1 MRCDWPYS
9 LKPLR
14 RSVDYAFSVFR
25 SVRPA
30 TAPSRRPRDESSRN
44 FRARSPAPRWAGAVL
59 AFAPLAARADSLDT
73 GDTAWMMTATALVL
87 LMTLPG
93 VALFYGGLVRARNVL
108 SVMMQCLAVAA
119 LATVLW
125 TVYGYSL
132 AFGDGGWFTGG
143 FDKAFF
149 AGVER
154 GALIGAIP
162 ESVFAMFQLTFAII
176 TPALVFGGV
185 AERMRFSAML
195 WFSGLWLTLVY
206 FPVAHWVWGGGW
218 LGELGVLDY
227 AGGTVV
233 HVNAGVAALM
243 AALVV
248 GRRRGFPATPMLPH
262 NLVFTLAG
270 ASLLWV
276 GWFGFNAGSALAANG
291 DAGMAMLTTQVAAA
305 ASALAWMATE
315 WLRFG
320 KPSALGAA
328 TGVVAGLVAVTPA
341 AGFVGPAG
349 ALVVGIAAGAACF
362 WATYLLKRRFEVD
375 DSLDVFSVHG
385 IGGIAGALLTGIFAG
400 VLGGTGYAEG
410 MNVLTQ
416 LGVQFLGVA
425 ATVIWCAIVSW
436 FLLKILDM
444 TLGLRVEE
452 DQEAQGLDLTEHG
465 ETSYN
470 S

>member
-1 MRCDWPYS
+1 M
-9 LKPLR
+9 
-14 RSVDYAFSVFR
+14 
-25 SVRPA
+25 
-30 TAPSRRPRDESSRN
+30 TAPWWR
-44 FRARSPAPRWAGAVL
+44 PAPRWAGGVL
-59 AFAPLAARADSLDT
+59 ALAPLAARADSLDT
-73 GDTAWMMTATALVL
+73 GDTAWMLTATALVL

-154 GALIGAIP
+154 GALAGTVP

-185 AERMRFSAML
+185 AERLKFSSML

-262 NLVFTLAG
+262 NLVFTIAG

-291 DAGMAMLTTQVAAA
+291 DAGMAMLTTQVAAS

-328 TGVVAGLVAVTPA
+328 TGVVAGLVAITPA
-341 AGFVGPAG
+341 SGFVGPAG
-349 ALVVGIAAGAACF
+349 ALLVGIAAGAACF
-362 WATYLLKRRFEVD
+362 WATFLLKRRFEVD

-385 IGGIAGALLTGIFAG
+385 IGGMVGALLTGLFAG
-400 VLGGTGYAEG
+400 VLGGTGYSEG

-444 TLGLRVEE
+444 SLGLRVEE

>member
-1 MRCDWPYS
+1 M
-9 LKPLR
+9 
-14 RSVDYAFSVFR
+14 
-25 SVRPA
+25 
-30 TAPSRRPRDESSRN
+30 TAPRRR
-44 FRARSPAPRWAGAVL
+44 PAPRWAGGVL
-59 AFAPLAARADSLDT
+59 ALAPLAARADSLDT
-73 GDTAWMMTATALVL
+73 GDTAWMLTATALVL

-154 GALIGAIP
+154 GALAGTVP

-185 AERMRFSAML
+185 AERLKFSSML

-233 HVNAGVAALM
+233 HVNAGVAALV

-262 NLVFTLAG
+262 NLVFTIAG

-291 DAGMAMLTTQVAAA
+291 DAGMAMLTTQVAAS

-328 TGVVAGLVAVTPA
+328 TGVVAGLVAITPA
-341 AGFVGPAG
+341 SGFVGPAG
-349 ALVVGIAAGAACF
+349 ALLVGIAAGAACF
-362 WATYLLKRRFEVD
+362 WATFLLKRRFEVD

-385 IGGIAGALLTGIFAG
+385 IGGMVGALLTGLFAG
-400 VLGGTGYAEG
+400 VLGGTGYSEG
-410 MNVLTQ
+410 MNALTQ

-444 TLGLRVEE
+444 SLGLRVEE

>member
-1 MRCDWPYS
+1 M
-9 LKPLR
+9 
-14 RSVDYAFSVFR
+14 F
-25 SVRPA
+25 A
-30 TAPSRRPRDESSRN
+30 T
-44 FRARSPAPRWAGAVL
+44 
-59 AFAPLAARADSLDT
+59 
-73 GDTAWMMTATALVL
+73 
-87 LMTLPG
+87 
-93 VALFYGGLVRARNVL
+93 
-108 SVMMQCLAVAA
+108 
-119 LATVLW
+119 
-125 TVYGYSL
+125 
-132 AFGDGGWFTGG
+132 
-143 FDKAFF
+143 
-149 AGVER
+149 
-154 GALIGAIP
+154 
-162 ESVFAMFQLTFAII
+162 FQLTFAII
-176 TPALVFGGV
+176 TAALLFGGV
-185 AERMRFSAML
+185 AERMRFSSVL

-233 HVNAGVAALM
+233 HVNAGVAALV
-243 AALVV
+243 AAIVV

-262 NLVFTLAG
+262 NLVFTLVG

-305 ASALAWMATE
+305 AAALAWMATE
-315 WLRFG
+315 WARFG

-328 TGVVAGLVAVTPA
+328 TGVVAGLVAITPA
-341 AGFVGPAG
+341 SGFVGPAG
-349 ALVVGIAAGAACF
+349 ALLTGIVAGAACF

-385 IGGIAGALLTGIFAG
+385 VGGTVGALLTGVLAG
-400 VLGGTGYAEG
+400 TLGGTGYSEG
-410 MNVLTQ
+410 MNALTQ
-416 LGVQFLGVA
+416 LGVQFIGVA

-444 TLGLRVEE
+444 TLGLRV
-452 DQEAQGLDLTEHG
+452 DDDREAQGLDLTEHG

>member
-1 MRCDWPYS
+1 MTA
-9 LKPLR
+9 R
-14 RSVDYAFSVFR
+14 R
-25 SVRPA
+25 
-30 TAPSRRPRDESSRN
+30 RR
-44 FRARSPAPRWAGAVL
+44 PAPRWAGGVL
-59 AFAPLAARADSLDT
+59 ALAPLAARADSLDT

-154 GALIGAIP
+154 GALAGTVP
-162 ESVFAMFQLTFAII
+162 ESVFATFQLTFAII

-185 AERMRFSAML
+185 AERLKFSSML
-195 WFSGLWLTLVY
+195 WFSALWLTLVY

-262 NLVFTLAG
+262 NLVFTIAG

-276 GWFGFNAGSALAANG
+276 GWLGFNAGSALAANG
-291 DAGMAMLTTQVAAA
+291 DAGMAMLTTQVAAS

-328 TGVVAGLVAVTPA
+328 TGVVAGLVAITPA
-341 AGFVGPAG
+341 SGFVGPAG
-349 ALVVGIAAGAACF
+349 ALVIGVAAGAACF
-362 WATYLLKRRFEVD
+362 WATFLLKRRLEVD

-385 IGGIAGALLTGIFAG
+385 IGGTVGALLTGLFAG
-400 VLGGTGYAEG
+400 VLGGTGYSEG

-444 TLGLRVEE
+444 SLGLRVEE

>member
-1 MRCDWPYS
+1 MTA
-9 LKPLR
+9 R
-14 RSVDYAFSVFR
+14 R
-25 SVRPA
+25 
-30 TAPSRRPRDESSRN
+30 RR
-44 FRARSPAPRWAGAVL
+44 PAPRWAGGVL
-59 AFAPLAARADSLDT
+59 ALTPLAARADSLDT
-73 GDTAWMMTATALVL
+73 GDTAWMLTATALVL

-125 TVYGYSL
+125 TAYGYSL
-132 AFGDGGWFTGG
+132 SFGDGGWFTGG

-154 GALIGAIP
+154 GALSGTVP

-185 AERMRFSAML
+185 AERLKFSSML

-262 NLVFTLAG
+262 NLVFTIAG

-291 DAGMAMLTTQVAAA
+291 DAGMAMLTTQVAAS

-328 TGVVAGLVAVTPA
+328 TGVVAGLVAITPA
-341 AGFVGPAG
+341 SGFVGPAG
-349 ALVVGIAAGAACF
+349 ALLVGLAAGAACF
-362 WATYLLKRRFEVD
+362 WATFLLKRRFEVD

-385 IGGIAGALLTGIFAG
+385 IGGTLGALLTGIFAG
-400 VLGGTGYAEG
+400 VLGGTGYSEG
-410 MNVLTQ
+410 MNMLTQ

-444 TLGLRVEE
+444 SLGLRVEE
-452 DQEAQGLDLTEHG
+452 DQEAQGLDLAEHG

>member
-1 MRCDWPYS
+1 MTA
-9 LKPLR
+9 R
-14 RSVDYAFSVFR
+14 R
-25 SVRPA
+25 
-30 TAPSRRPRDESSRN
+30 RR
-44 FRARSPAPRWAGAVL
+44 PAPRWAGGVL
-59 AFAPLAARADSLDT
+59 ALAPLAARADSLDT
-73 GDTAWMMTATALVL
+73 GDTAWMLTATALVL

-125 TVYGYSL
+125 TAYGYSL
-132 AFGDGGWFTGG
+132 SFGDGGWFTGG

-154 GALIGAIP
+154 GALSGTVP

-185 AERMRFSAML
+185 AERLKFSSML

-233 HVNAGVAALM
+233 HINAGVAALM

-262 NLVFTLAG
+262 NLVFTIVG

-291 DAGMAMLTTQVAAA
+291 DAGMAMLTTQVAAS

-328 TGVVAGLVAVTPA
+328 TGVVAGLVAITPA
-341 AGFVGPAG
+341 SGFVGPAG
-349 ALVVGIAAGAACF
+349 ALLVGLAAGAACF
-362 WATYLLKRRFEVD
+362 WATFLLKRRFEVD

-385 IGGIAGALLTGIFAG
+385 IGGTLGALLTGIFAG
-400 VLGGTGYAEG
+400 VLGGTGYSEG
-410 MNVLTQ
+410 MNMLTQ

-444 TLGLRVEE
+444 SLGLRVEE
-452 DQEAQGLDLTEHG
+452 DQEAQGLDLAEHG

>member
-1 MRCDWPYS
+1 M
-9 LKPLR
+9 L
-14 RSVDYAFSVFR
+14 
-25 SVRPA
+25 
-30 TAPSRRPRDESSRN
+30 
-44 FRARSPAPRWAGAVL
+44 
-59 AFAPLAARADSLDT
+59 
-73 GDTAWMMTATALVL
+73 TATALVL

-154 GALIGAIP
+154 GALSGTVP

-185 AERMRFSAML
+185 AERLKFSAML

-262 NLVFTLAG
+262 NLVFTIVG

-276 GWFGFNAGSALAANG
+276 GWFGFNAGSALAANA
-291 DAGMAMLTTQVAAA
+291 DAGMAMLTTQVAAS

-320 KPSALGAA
+320 RPSALGAA
-328 TGVVAGLVAVTPA
+328 TGVVAGLVAITPA

-349 ALVVGIAAGAACF
+349 ALLVGIAAGAACF
-362 WATYLLKRRFEVD
+362 WATFLLKRRFEVD

-385 IGGIAGALLTGIFAG
+385 IGGTVGALLTGIFAG
-400 VLGGTGYAEG
+400 VLGGTGYSEG
-410 MNVLTQ
+410 MNVPIQ

-425 ATVIWCAIVSW
+425 ATVVWCAIVSW

-444 TLGLRVEE
+444 SLGLRVEE

-465 ETSYN
+465 ESSYN

>member
-1 MRCDWPYS
+1 M
-9 LKPLR
+9 
-14 RSVDYAFSVFR
+14 
-25 SVRPA
+25 
-30 TAPSRRPRDESSRN
+30 TAPRRR
-44 FRARSPAPRWAGAVL
+44 PAPRWAGGVL
-59 AFAPLAARADSLDT
+59 ALAPLAARADSLDT
-73 GDTAWMMTATALVL
+73 GDTAWMLTATALVL

-154 GALIGAIP
+154 GALSGTVP

-185 AERMRFSAML
+185 AERLKFSSML

-262 NLVFTLAG
+262 NLVFTIAG

-291 DAGMAMLTTQVAAA
+291 DAGMAMLTTQVAAS

-328 TGVVAGLVAVTPA
+328 TGVVAGLVAITPA
-341 AGFVGPAG
+341 SGFVGPAG
-349 ALVVGIAAGAACF
+349 ALLVGIAAGAACF
-362 WATYLLKRRFEVD
+362 WATFLLKRRFEVD

-385 IGGIAGALLTGIFAG
+385 IGGTVGALLTGIFAG
-400 VLGGTGYAEG
+400 VLGGTGYSEG

-436 FLLKILDM
+436 FLLRILDM
-444 TLGLRVEE
+444 SLGLRVEE

>member
-1 MRCDWPYS
+1 M
-9 LKPLR
+9 
-14 RSVDYAFSVFR
+14 
-25 SVRPA
+25 
-30 TAPSRRPRDESSRN
+30 TAPRRR
-44 FRARSPAPRWAGAVL
+44 PAPRWAGGVL
-59 AFAPLAARADSLDT
+59 ALAPLAARADSLDT
-73 GDTAWMMTATALVL
+73 GDTAWMLTATALVL

-154 GALIGAIP
+154 GDLSGTVP

-185 AERMRFSAML
+185 AERLKFSSML

-262 NLVFTLAG
+262 NLVFTIAG

-305 ASALAWMATE
+305 SSALAWMATE

-328 TGVVAGLVAVTPA
+328 TGVVAGLVAITPA
-341 AGFVGPAG
+341 SGFVGPAG
-349 ALVVGIAAGAACF
+349 ALLVGIAAGAACF
-362 WATYLLKRRFEVD
+362 WATFLLKRRFEVD

-385 IGGIAGALLTGIFAG
+385 IGGTVGALLTGIFAG

-410 MNVLTQ
+410 MNVATQ

-425 ATVIWCAIVSW
+425 ATVIWCAMVSW
-436 FLLKILDM
+436 FLLRILDM
-444 TLGLRVEE
+444 SLGLRVEE

>member
-1 MRCDWPYS
+1 MTA
-9 LKPLR
+9 R
-14 RSVDYAFSVFR
+14 R
-25 SVRPA
+25 
-30 TAPSRRPRDESSRN
+30 RR
-44 FRARSPAPRWAGAVL
+44 PAPRWAGGVL
-59 AFAPLAARADSLDT
+59 ALAPLAARADSLDS
-73 GDTAWMMTATALVL
+73 GDTAWMLTATALVL

-125 TVYGYSL
+125 VVYGYSL

-154 GALIGAIP
+154 GALSGTVP

-185 AERMRFSAML
+185 AERLKFSSML

-262 NLVFTLAG
+262 NLVFTIAG

-328 TGVVAGLVAVTPA
+328 TGVVAGLVAITPA
-341 AGFVGPAG
+341 SGFVGPAG
-349 ALVVGIAAGAACF
+349 ALLVGIAAGAACF
-362 WATYLLKRRFEVD
+362 WATFLLKRRLEVD
-375 DSLDVFSVHG
+375 DSLDVFAVHG
-385 IGGIAGALLTGIFAG
+385 IGGTVGALLTGIFAG
-400 VLGGTGYAEG
+400 ILGGTGYAEG
-410 MNVLTQ
+410 MNVLIQ

-436 FLLKILDM
+436 FLFKILDM
-444 TLGLRVEE
+444 SLGLRVEE

>member
-1 MRCDWPYS
+1 MTTRQ
-9 LKPLR
+9 R
-14 RSVDYAFSVFR
+14 R
-25 SVRPA
+25 
-30 TAPSRRPRDESSRN
+30 
-44 FRARSPAPRWAGAVL
+44 PAPRWAGGVL
-59 AFAPLAARADSLDT
+59 ALAPLAARADSLDT
-73 GDTAWMMTATALVL
+73 GDTAWMLTATALVL

-149 AGVER
+149 AGVGR
-154 GALIGAIP
+154 GALAGTVP

-185 AERMRFSAML
+185 AERLKFSSML

-248 GRRRGFPATPMLPH
+248 GRRRGFPATPMPPH
-262 NLVFTLAG
+262 NLVFTIAG

-291 DAGMAMLTTQVAAA
+291 DAGMAMLTTQIAAS

-328 TGVVAGLVAVTPA
+328 TGVVAGLVAITPA
-341 AGFVGPAG
+341 SGFVGPAG
-349 ALVVGIAAGAACF
+349 ALLVGIAAGAACF
-362 WATYLLKRRFEVD
+362 WATFLLKRRFEVD

-385 IGGIAGALLTGIFAG
+385 IGGMVGALLTGLFAG
-400 VLGGTGYAEG
+400 VLGGTGYSEG

-444 TLGLRVEE
+444 SLGLGVEE

>member
-1 MRCDWPYS
+1 M
-9 LKPLR
+9 
-14 RSVDYAFSVFR
+14 
-25 SVRPA
+25 
-30 TAPSRRPRDESSRN
+30 TAPRRG
-44 FRARSPAPRWAGAVL
+44 PAPRWAGGVL
-59 AFAPLAARADSLDT
+59 ALAPLAARADSLDT
-73 GDTAWMMTATALVL
+73 GDTAWMLTATALVL

-154 GALIGAIP
+154 GALSGTVP

-185 AERMRFSAML
+185 AERLKFSSML

-233 HVNAGVAALM
+233 HINAGVAALM

-262 NLVFTLAG
+262 NLVFTIAG

-291 DAGMAMLTTQVAAA
+291 DAGMAMLATQVAAA

-328 TGVVAGLVAVTPA
+328 TGAVAGLVAITPA
-341 AGFVGPAG
+341 SGFVGPAG
-349 ALVVGIAAGAACF
+349 ALLVGIAAGAACF
-362 WATYLLKRRFEVD
+362 WATFLLKRRFEVD

-385 IGGIAGALLTGIFAG
+385 IGGTVGALLTGIFAG
-400 VLGGTGYAEG
+400 VLGGTGYSEG

-425 ATVIWCAIVSW
+425 ATVIWCAMVSW

-444 TLGLRVEE
+444 SLGLRVEE

>member
-1 MRCDWPYS
+1 MIR
-9 LKPLR
+9 
-14 RSVDYAFSVFR
+14 
-25 SVRPA
+25 
-30 TAPSRRPRDESSRN
+30 TA
-44 FRARSPAPRWAGAVL
+44 RWWAAAAL
-59 AFAPLAARADSLDT
+59 AFVPLAARAESLDT
-73 GDTAWMMTATALVL
+73 GDTAWLLTATALVL

-108 SVMMQCLAVAA
+108 SVMMQCMAIAA

-143 FDKAFF
+143 FGKAFL
-149 AGVER
+149 AGVDR
-154 GALIGAIP
+154 GTLSGTVP
-162 ESVFAMFQLTFAII
+162 ESVFAVFQLTFAII
-176 TPALVFGGV
+176 TPALVVGGF
-185 AERMRFSAML
+185 AERLRFSAML

-243 AALVV
+243 AALVA
-248 GRRRGFPATPMLPH
+248 GPRRGFPATPMLPH
-262 NLVFTLAG
+262 NLVFTIAG

-291 DAGMAMLTTQVAAA
+291 DAGMAMLTTQIAAA
-305 ASALAWMATE
+305 ASALAWMVTE
-315 WLRFG
+315 WVKFG
-320 KPSALGAA
+320 KPSALGIA
-328 TGVVAGLVAVTPA
+328 TGVVAGLVAITPA
-341 AGFVGPAG
+341 SGFVGPAG
-349 ALVVGIAAGAACF
+349 ALVIGLAAGAVCF
-362 WATYLLKRRFEVD
+362 WTTFVVKRHLAVD

-385 IGGIAGALLTGIFAG
+385 IGGIVGALLTGVFAG
-400 VLGGTGYAEG
+400 TLGGTGNSEG

-416 LGVQFLGVA
+416 LGVQFIGVA

-436 FLLKILDM
+436 LLLKILDR
-444 TLGLRVEE
+444 TLGLRVDE
-452 DQEAQGLDLTEHG
+452 DQEAQGLDLAEHG
-465 ETSYN
+465 EASYN

>member
-1 MRCDWPYS
+1 MI
-9 LKPLR
+9 
-14 RSVDYAFSVFR
+14 
-25 SVRPA
+25 
-30 TAPSRRPRDESSRN
+30 RRPGT
-44 FRARSPAPRWAGAVL
+44 PAPRWAAAVL
-59 AFAPLAARADSLDT
+59 AFVPLAARADSLDT
-73 GDTAWMMTATALVL
+73 GDTAWMLTATALVL

-108 SVMMQCLAVAA
+108 SVMMQCLGVAA
-119 LATVLW
+119 LCTVLW

-132 AFGDGGWFTGG
+132 AFGEGGWFTGG
-143 FDKAFF
+143 LDKAFF

-154 GALIGAIP
+154 GSLSGTVP
-162 ESVFAMFQLTFAII
+162 ESVFAGFQLAFAII

-185 AERMRFSAML
+185 TERLRFSAML

-218 LGELGVLDY
+218 LGELGVLDH

-248 GRRRGFPATPMLPH
+248 GRRRGFPATLMPPH
-262 NLVFTLAG
+262 NLVFTMAG
-270 ASLLWV
+270 AALLWV

-291 DAGMAMLTTQVAAA
+291 DAGMALLTTQVAAA
-305 ASALAWMATE
+305 AAALTWMATE
-315 WLRFG
+315 WVKFG

-328 TGVVAGLVAVTPA
+328 TGVVAGLVAITPA
-341 AGFVGPAG
+341 SGFVGPAG
-349 ALVVGIAAGAACF
+349 ALVIGIAAGVACF
-362 WATYLLKRRFEVD
+362 WATFLLRRRFEVD
-375 DSLDVFSVHG
+375 DSLDVFAVHG
-385 IGGIAGALLTGIFAG
+385 IGGAAGVLLTGILAG
-400 VLGGTGYAEG
+400 TPGGTGYSEG
-410 MNVLTQ
+410 MNVPSQ
-416 LGVQFLGVA
+416 LGVQFIGVA

-436 FLLKILDM
+436 FLLKLLDM
-444 TLGLRVEE
+444 SLGLRVDD
-452 DQEAQGLDLTEHG
+452 DQEAEGLDLAEHG

>member
-1 MRCDWPYS
+1 MIR
-9 LKPLR
+9 
-14 RSVDYAFSVFR
+14 
-25 SVRPA
+25 
-30 TAPSRRPRDESSRN
+30 TA
-44 FRARSPAPRWAGAVL
+44 RWWAAAAL
-59 AFAPLAARADSLDT
+59 AFVPLAARAESLDT
-73 GDTAWMMTATALVL
+73 GDTAWLLTATALVL

-108 SVMMQCLAVAA
+108 SVMMQCMAIAA
-119 LATVLW
+119 LGTVLW

-143 FDKAFF
+143 FGKAFL
-149 AGVER
+149 AGVDR
-154 GALIGAIP
+154 GALSGTVP
-162 ESVFAMFQLTFAII
+162 ESVFAVFQLTFAII
-176 TPALVFGGV
+176 TPALVVGGF
-185 AERMRFSAML
+185 AERLRFSAML

-243 AALVV
+243 AALVA
-248 GRRRGFPATPMLPH
+248 GPRRGFPATPMLPH
-262 NLVFTLAG
+262 NLVFTIAG

-291 DAGMAMLTTQVAAA
+291 DAGMAMLTTQIAAA
-305 ASALAWMATE
+305 ASALAWMVTE
-315 WLRFG
+315 WVKFG
-320 KPSALGAA
+320 KPSALGIA
-328 TGVVAGLVAVTPA
+328 TGVVAGLVAITPA
-341 AGFVGPAG
+341 SGFVGPAG
-349 ALVVGIAAGAACF
+349 ALVIGLVAGAACF
-362 WATYLLKRRFEVD
+362 WTTFVVKRRLAVD

-385 IGGIAGALLTGIFAG
+385 IGGIAGALLTGVFAG
-400 VLGGTGYAEG
+400 TLGGTGYSEG

-416 LGVQFLGVA
+416 LGVQFIGVA

-436 FLLKILDM
+436 LLLKILDR
-444 TLGLRVEE
+444 TLGLRVDE
-452 DQEAQGLDLTEHG
+452 DQEAQGLDLAEHG
-465 ETSYN
+465 EASYN

>member
-1 MRCDWPYS
+1 M
-9 LKPLR
+9 
-14 RSVDYAFSVFR
+14 
-25 SVRPA
+25 
-30 TAPSRRPRDESSRN
+30 TAPRRR
-44 FRARSPAPRWAGAVL
+44 PAPRWAGGVL
-59 AFAPLAARADSLDT
+59 ALAPLAARADSLDT
-73 GDTAWMMTATALVL
+73 GDTAWMLTATALVL

-154 GALIGAIP
+154 GALSGTVP

-185 AERMRFSAML
+185 AERLKFSSML

-262 NLVFTLAG
+262 NLVFTIAG

-291 DAGMAMLTTQVAAA
+291 DAGMAMLATQVAAA
-305 ASALAWMATE
+305 ASALAWMAME

-328 TGVVAGLVAVTPA
+328 TGVVAGLVAITPA
-341 AGFVGPAG
+341 SGFVGPAG
-349 ALVVGIAAGAACF
+349 ALLVGIAAGAACF
-362 WATYLLKRRFEVD
+362 WATFLLKRRFEVD

-385 IGGIAGALLTGIFAG
+385 IGGTVGALLTGIFAG
-400 VLGGTGYAEG
+400 VLGGTGYSEG

-444 TLGLRVEE
+444 SLGLRVEE

>member
-1 MRCDWPYS
+1 M
-9 LKPLR
+9 
-14 RSVDYAFSVFR
+14 
-25 SVRPA
+25 
-30 TAPSRRPRDESSRN
+30 TSRRTGT
-44 FRARSPAPRWAGAVL
+44 ALRWAGGAL

-73 GDTAWMMTATALVL
+73 GDTAWMLTATALVL

-149 AGVER
+149 AGVDR
-154 GALIGAIP
+154 SALSGAVP

-185 AERMRFSAML
+185 AERLKFSSML

-262 NLVFTLAG
+262 NLVFTVAG

-291 DAGMAMLTTQVAAA
+291 DAGMAMLNTQVAAST
-305 ASALAWMATE
+305 SALAWMVSE

-320 KPSALGAA
+320 KPSALGTA
-328 TGVVAGLVAVTPA
+328 TGVVAGLVAITPA
-341 AGFVGPAG
+341 SGFVGPAG
-349 ALVVGIAAGAACF
+349 AFLVGIAAGAACF

-385 IGGIAGALLTGIFAG
+385 IGGVVGALLTGIFAG
-400 VLGGTGYAEG
+400 VLGGTGYSEG
-410 MNVLTQ
+410 VNMPIQ
-416 LGVQFLGVA
+416 IGVQFLGVA
-425 ATVIWCAIVSW
+425 ATVIWCALVSW

-444 TLGLRVEE
+444 SIGLRVEE
-452 DQEAQGLDLTEHG
+452 EQEAQGLDLTEHG
-465 ETSYN
+465 ETGYN

>member
-1 MRCDWPYS
+1 MT
-9 LKPLR
+9 R
-14 RSVDYAFSVFR
+14 RT
-25 SVRPA
+25 RPA
-30 TAPSRRPRDESSRN
+30 SA
-44 FRARSPAPRWAGAVL
+44 RAAVAAGCL
-59 AFAPLAARADSLDT
+59 FAPLAARADALDS
-73 GDTAWMMTATALVL
+73 GDTAWMLTATALVL

-108 SVMMQCLAVAA
+108 SVMMQCMGIAA

-132 AFGDGGWFTGG
+132 AFGGDGWFTGG
-143 FDKAFF
+143 FAKAFF
-149 AGVER
+149 AGVHR
-154 GALIGAIP
+154 GALEGTVP
-162 ESVFAMFQLTFAII
+162 ETVFAAFQLTFAII

-185 AERMRFSAML
+185 AERVRFSSML

-218 LGELGVLDY
+218 LATLGVLDY

-233 HVNAGVAALM
+233 HINAGVAALM
-243 AALVV
+243 AAIVA

-262 NLVFTLAG
+262 NLVYTIAG

-291 DAGMAMLTTQVAAA
+291 DAGMAMLTTQIAAA
-305 ASALAWMATE
+305 GAALAWMVTE
-315 WLRFG
+315 WLKFG
-320 KPSALGAA
+320 RPSALGVA
-328 TGVVAGLVAVTPA
+328 TGIVAGLVAITPA
-341 AGFVGPAG
+341 SGFVGPAG
-349 ALVVGIAAGAACF
+349 ALVVGIAGGVACF
-362 WATYLLKRRFEVD
+362 WATYFVKRRLAID

-385 IGGIAGALLTGIFAG
+385 VGGIAGALLTGVFAG
-400 VLGGTGYAEG
+400 TLGGTGYSHG
-410 MNVLTQ
+410 LNVLAQ

-425 ATVIWCAIVSW
+425 STVIWCALVSW
-436 FLLKILDM
+436 LLLKVLDA
-444 TLGLRVEE
+444 TLGLRVHE
-452 DQEAQGLDLTEHG
+452 DQEAQGLDLSEHG

>member
-1 MRCDWPYS
+1 MTA
-9 LKPLR
+9 R
-14 RSVDYAFSVFR
+14 R
-25 SVRPA
+25 
-30 TAPSRRPRDESSRN
+30 RR
-44 FRARSPAPRWAGAVL
+44 PAPRWAGGVL
-59 AFAPLAARADSLDT
+59 ALAPLAARADSLDT
-73 GDTAWMMTATALVL
+73 GDTAWMLTATALVL

-154 GALIGAIP
+154 GALSGTVP
-162 ESVFAMFQLTFAII
+162 ESVFAMFQLTFAVI

-185 AERMRFSAML
+185 AERLKFSAML

-262 NLVFTLAG
+262 NLVFTIAG

-276 GWFGFNAGSALAANG
+276 GWFGFNAGSALAANA
-291 DAGMAMLTTQVAAA
+291 DAGMAMLTTQVAAS

-320 KPSALGAA
+320 RPSALGAA
-328 TGVVAGLVAVTPA
+328 TGVVAGLVAITPA

-349 ALVVGIAAGAACF
+349 ALLVGIAAGAACF
-362 WATYLLKRRFEVD
+362 WATFLLKRRFEVD

-385 IGGIAGALLTGIFAG
+385 IGGTVGALLTGIFAG
-400 VLGGTGYAEG
+400 VLGGTGYSEG
-410 MNVLTQ
+410 MNVLIQ

-425 ATVIWCAIVSW
+425 ATVVWCAIVSW

-444 TLGLRVEE
+444 SLGLRVEE

-465 ETSYN
+465 ESSYN

>member
-1 MRCDWPYS
+1 M
-9 LKPLR
+9 
-14 RSVDYAFSVFR
+14 
-25 SVRPA
+25 
-30 TAPSRRPRDESSRN
+30 TAPRRR
-44 FRARSPAPRWAGAVL
+44 PAPRWAGGVL
-59 AFAPLAARADSLDT
+59 ALAPLAARADSLDT
-73 GDTAWMMTATALVL
+73 GDTAWMLTATALVL

-154 GALIGAIP
+154 GALSGTVP

-185 AERMRFSAML
+185 AERLKFSSML

-262 NLVFTLAG
+262 NLVFTIAG

-291 DAGMAMLTTQVAAA
+291 DAGMAMLTTQVAAS

-328 TGVVAGLVAVTPA
+328 TGVVAGLVAITPA
-341 AGFVGPAG
+341 SGFVGPAG
-349 ALVVGIAAGAACF
+349 ALLVGIAAGAACF
-362 WATYLLKRRFEVD
+362 WATFLLKRRFEVD

-385 IGGIAGALLTGIFAG
+385 IGGVVGALLTGIFAG
-400 VLGGTGYAEG
+400 VLGGTGYSEG

-444 TLGLRVEE
+444 SLGLRVEE

>member
-1 MRCDWPYS
+1 M
-9 LKPLR
+9 
-14 RSVDYAFSVFR
+14 
-25 SVRPA
+25 
-30 TAPSRRPRDESSRN
+30 
-44 FRARSPAPRWAGAVL
+44 
-59 AFAPLAARADSLDT
+59 
-73 GDTAWMMTATALVL
+73 
-87 LMTLPG
+87 
-93 VALFYGGLVRARNVL
+93 
-108 SVMMQCLAVAA
+108 
-119 LATVLW
+119 
-125 TVYGYSL
+125 YGYSL
-132 AFGDGGWFTGG
+132 AFGEGGWFTGG

-154 GALIGAIP
+154 GSLSGTVP
-162 ESVFAMFQLTFAII
+162 ESVFAVFQLTFAII

-185 AERMRFSAML
+185 AERLKFSAML

-218 LGELGVLDY
+218 LGVLGVLDY

-248 GRRRGFPATPMLPH
+248 GRRRGFPATPMPPH
-262 NLVFTLAG
+262 NLVFTMVG

-305 ASALAWMATE
+305 ASALVWMATE
-315 WLRFG
+315 WVKFG
-320 KPSALGAA
+320 KPSALGVA
-328 TGVVAGLVAVTPA
+328 TGVVAGLVAITPA
-341 AGFVGPAG
+341 SGFVGPAG
-349 ALVVGIAAGAACF
+349 ALLIGIAAGVACF
-362 WATYLLKRRFEVD
+362 WATFLLKRRFEVD

-385 IGGIAGALLTGIFAG
+385 IGGTVGALLTGILAG
-400 VLGGTGYAEG
+400 TLDGTGYSEG
-410 MNVLTQ
+410 MNALTQ
-416 LGVQFLGVA
+416 LGVQFIGVA

-444 TLGLRVEE
+444 TLGLRVDD
-452 DQEAQGLDLTEHG
+452 DQEAQGLDLTEHA

>member
-1 MRCDWPYS
+1 M
-9 LKPLR
+9 
-14 RSVDYAFSVFR
+14 
-25 SVRPA
+25 
-30 TAPSRRPRDESSRN
+30 TAPRRR
-44 FRARSPAPRWAGAVL
+44 PAPRWAGGVL
-59 AFAPLAARADSLDT
+59 ALAPLAARADSLDT
-73 GDTAWMMTATALVL
+73 GDTAWMLTATALVL

-154 GALIGAIP
+154 GALSGTVP

-185 AERMRFSAML
+185 AERLKFSSML

-262 NLVFTLAG
+262 NLVFTIAG

-291 DAGMAMLTTQVAAA
+291 DAGMAMLATQVAAA

-328 TGVVAGLVAVTPA
+328 TGAVAGLVAITPA
-341 AGFVGPAG
+341 SGFVGPAG
-349 ALVVGIAAGAACF
+349 ALLVGIAAGAACF
-362 WATYLLKRRFEVD
+362 WATFLLKRRFEVD

-385 IGGIAGALLTGIFAG
+385 IGGTVGALLTGIFAG
-400 VLGGTGYAEG
+400 VLGGTGYSEG
-410 MNVLTQ
+410 MNVATQ

-425 ATVIWCAIVSW
+425 ATVIWCAMVSW

-444 TLGLRVEE
+444 SLGLRVEE
-452 DQEAQGLDLTEHG
+452 DPEAQGLDLTEHG
-465 ETSYN
+465 ETGYN

>member
-1 MRCDWPYS
+1 M
-9 LKPLR
+9 
-14 RSVDYAFSVFR
+14 
-25 SVRPA
+25 
-30 TAPSRRPRDESSRN
+30 TAPRRR
-44 FRARSPAPRWAGAVL
+44 PAPRWAGGVL
-59 AFAPLAARADSLDT
+59 ALVPLAARADSLDT
-73 GDTAWMMTATALVL
+73 GDTAWMLTATALVL

-154 GALIGAIP
+154 GALAGTVP

-176 TPALVFGGV
+176 TPALIFGGV
-185 AERMRFSAML
+185 AERLKFSSML

-262 NLVFTLAG
+262 NLVFTMAG

-276 GWFGFNAGSALAANG
+276 GWFGFNAGSALAANS
-291 DAGMAMLTTQVAAA
+291 DAGMAMLTTQVAAS
-305 ASALAWMATE
+305 ASALAWMTTE

-328 TGVVAGLVAVTPA
+328 TGVVAGLVAITPA
-341 AGFVGPAG
+341 SGFVGPAG
-349 ALVVGIAAGAACF
+349 ALLVGIAAGAACF

-385 IGGIAGALLTGIFAG
+385 IGGMVGALLTGLFAG

-416 LGVQFLGVA
+416 LGVQFLGVV

-444 TLGLRVEE
+444 SLGLRVEE

>member
-1 MRCDWPYS
+1 MTA
-9 LKPLR
+9 R
-14 RSVDYAFSVFR
+14 R
-25 SVRPA
+25 
-30 TAPSRRPRDESSRN
+30 RR
-44 FRARSPAPRWAGAVL
+44 PAPRWAGGVL
-59 AFAPLAARADSLDT
+59 ALAPLAARADSLDT

-154 GALIGAIP
+154 GALSGTVP

-185 AERMRFSAML
+185 AERLKFSSML
-195 WFSGLWLTLVY
+195 WFSALWLTLVY

-262 NLVFTLAG
+262 NLVFTIAG

-291 DAGMAMLTTQVAAA
+291 DAGMAMLTTQVAAS

-328 TGVVAGLVAVTPA
+328 TGVVAGLVAITPA
-341 AGFVGPAG
+341 SGFVGPAG
-349 ALVVGIAAGAACF
+349 ALVIGIAAGAACF
-362 WATYLLKRRFEVD
+362 WATFLLKRRLEVD
-375 DSLDVFSVHG
+375 DSLDVFPVHG
-385 IGGIAGALLTGIFAG
+385 IGGTVGALLTGIFAG
-400 VLGGTGYAEG
+400 VLGGTGYSEG

-444 TLGLRVEE
+444 SLGLRVEE

>member
-1 MRCDWPYS
+1 MI
-9 LKPLR
+9 R
-14 RSVDYAFSVFR
+14 RR
-25 SVRPA
+25 REPVRW
-30 TAPSRRPRDESSRN
+30 
-44 FRARSPAPRWAGAVL
+44 WAGGAL
-59 AFAPLAARADSLDT
+59 ALAPLAARADSLDT
-73 GDTAWMMTATALVL
+73 GDTAWMLTATALVL

-108 SVMMQCLAVAA
+108 SVMMQCLGIAA

-125 TVYGYSL
+125 TAYGYSL
-132 AFGDGGWFTGG
+132 AFGEGGWFTGG
-143 FDKAFF
+143 LDKAFF

-154 GALIGAIP
+154 GSLSGTVP
-162 ESVFAMFQLTFAII
+162 ESVFAVFQLTFAII

-185 AERMRFSAML
+185 AERLRFSSML

-243 AALVV
+243 AALVA
-248 GRRRGFPATPMLPH
+248 GRRRGFPSTPMPPH
-262 NLVFTLAG
+262 NLVFTIAG

-291 DAGMAMLTTQVAAA
+291 DAGMAMLTTQVAAS

-315 WLRFG
+315 WVKFG

-328 TGVVAGLVAVTPA
+328 TGAVAGLVAITPA

-349 ALVVGIAAGAACF
+349 ALVIGISAGVVCF
-362 WATYLLKRRFEVD
+362 WAMFIVKRRIKVD
-375 DSLDVFSVHG
+375 DSLDVFSVHA
-385 IGGIAGALLTGIFAG
+385 IGGIAGVLLTGILVG
-400 VLGGTGYAEG
+400 TPGGTGYSEG

-416 LGVQFLGVA
+416 LGVQFIGVA

-444 TLGLRVEE
+444 SLGLRVDD
-452 DQEAQGLDLTEHG
+452 DQEVQGLDLAEHG

>member
-1 MRCDWPYS
+1 M
-9 LKPLR
+9 
-14 RSVDYAFSVFR
+14 
-25 SVRPA
+25 
-30 TAPSRRPRDESSRN
+30 TSRRTGT
-44 FRARSPAPRWAGAVL
+44 ALRWAGGAL

-73 GDTAWMMTATALVL
+73 GDTAWMLTATALVL

-149 AGVER
+149 AGVDR
-154 GALIGAIP
+154 SALSGAVP

-185 AERMRFSAML
+185 AERLKFSSML

-262 NLVFTLAG
+262 NLVFTVVG

-291 DAGMAMLTTQVAAA
+291 DAGMAMLNTQVAAST
-305 ASALAWMATE
+305 SALAWMVSE

-320 KPSALGAA
+320 KPSALGTA
-328 TGVVAGLVAVTPA
+328 TGVVAGLVAITPA

-349 ALVVGIAAGAACF
+349 AFLVGIAAGAACF

-385 IGGIAGALLTGIFAG
+385 IGGVVGALLTGIFAG
-400 VLGGTGYAEG
+400 VLGGTGYSEG
-410 MNVLTQ
+410 MNMPIRI
-416 LGVQFLGVA
+416 GVQFLGVA
-425 ATVIWCAIVSW
+425 ATVIWCALVSW

-444 TLGLRVEE
+444 SIGLRVEE
-452 DQEAQGLDLTEHG
+452 EQEAQGLDLTEHG
-465 ETSYN
+465 ETGYN

>member
-1 MRCDWPYS
+1 M
-9 LKPLR
+9 
-14 RSVDYAFSVFR
+14 
-25 SVRPA
+25 
-30 TAPSRRPRDESSRN
+30 TAPRRK
-44 FRARSPAPRWAGAVL
+44 PAPRWAGGVL
-59 AFAPLAARADSLDT
+59 ALAPLAARADSLDT
-73 GDTAWMMTATALVL
+73 GDTAWMLTATALVL

-154 GALIGAIP
+154 GALAGTVP

-185 AERMRFSAML
+185 AERLKFSSTL

-243 AALVV
+243 AALVL
-248 GRRRGFPATPMLPH
+248 GPRRGFPATPMLPH
-262 NLVFTLAG
+262 NLVFTIAG

-291 DAGMAMLTTQVAAA
+291 DAGMAMLTTQIAAS

-328 TGVVAGLVAVTPA
+328 TGVVAGLVAITPA
-341 AGFVGPAG
+341 SGFVGPAG
-349 ALVVGIAAGAACF
+349 ALLVGIAAGAACF
-362 WATYLLKRRFEVD
+362 WATFLLKRRFEVD
-375 DSLDVFSVHG
+375 DSLDVFSIHG
-385 IGGIAGALLTGIFAG
+385 IGGMVGALLTGLFAG
-400 VLGGTGYAEG
+400 VLGGTGHSEG

-425 ATVIWCAIVSW
+425 ATVIWCAMVSW
-436 FLLKILDM
+436 FLLKTLDM
-444 TLGLRVEE
+444 SLGLRVEE

>member
-1 MRCDWPYS
+1 MTA
-9 LKPLR
+9 R
-14 RSVDYAFSVFR
+14 R
-25 SVRPA
+25 
-30 TAPSRRPRDESSRN
+30 RR
-44 FRARSPAPRWAGAVL
+44 PAPRWAGGVL
-59 AFAPLAARADSLDT
+59 ALAPLAARADSLDT
-73 GDTAWMMTATALVL
+73 GDTAWMLTATALVL

-125 TVYGYSL
+125 IVYGYSL

-154 GALIGAIP
+154 GALAGTVP

-185 AERMRFSAML
+185 AERLRFSSML
-195 WFSGLWLTLVY
+195 WFSALWLTLVY

-262 NLVFTLAG
+262 NLVFTIAG

-291 DAGMAMLTTQVAAA
+291 DAGMAMLTTQVAAS

-328 TGVVAGLVAVTPA
+328 TGVVAGLVAITPA
-341 AGFVGPAG
+341 SGFVGPAG
-349 ALVVGIAAGAACF
+349 ALLVGIAAGAACF

-385 IGGIAGALLTGIFAG
+385 IGGTVGALLTGIFAG
-400 VLGGTGYAEG
+400 VLGGTGYSEG
-410 MNVLTQ
+410 MNVLVQ

-436 FLLKILDM
+436 FLLKLLDM
-444 TLGLRVEE
+444 SLGLRVEE

>member
-1 MRCDWPYS
+1 MTA
-9 LKPLR
+9 R
-14 RSVDYAFSVFR
+14 R
-25 SVRPA
+25 
-30 TAPSRRPRDESSRN
+30 RR
-44 FRARSPAPRWAGAVL
+44 PAPRWAGGVL
-59 AFAPLAARADSLDT
+59 ALAPLAARADSLDT
-73 GDTAWMMTATALVL
+73 GDTAWVMTATALVL

-125 TVYGYSL
+125 VAYGYSL

-154 GALIGAIP
+154 GALSGTVP

-185 AERMRFSAML
+185 AERLKFSSML

-218 LGELGVLDY
+218 LGELRVLDY

-262 NLVFTLAG
+262 NLVFTIAG

-291 DAGMAMLTTQVAAA
+291 DAGMAMLNTQVAAS

-328 TGVVAGLVAVTPA
+328 TGVVAGLVAITPA
-341 AGFVGPAG
+341 SGFVGPAG
-349 ALVVGIAAGAACF
+349 ALLVGIAAGAACF

-385 IGGIAGALLTGIFAG
+385 IGGTVGALLTGIFAG
-400 VLGGTGYAEG
+400 VLGGTGYSEG
-410 MNVLTQ
+410 MNVPTQ

-425 ATVIWCAIVSW
+425 ATVIWCAMVSW

-444 TLGLRVEE
+444 SLGLRVDE
-452 DQEAQGLDLTEHG
+452 DEEAQGLDLTEHG
-465 ETSYN
+465 ESSYN

>member
-1 MRCDWPYS
+1 MTARPG
-9 LKPLR
+9 
-14 RSVDYAFSVFR
+14 
-25 SVRPA
+25 RPA
-30 TAPSRRPRDESSRN
+30 R
-44 FRARSPAPRWAGAVL
+44 RWAGGVL
-59 AFAPLAARADSLDT
+59 ALTPLAARADSLDT
-73 GDTAWMMTATALVL
+73 GDTAWMLAATALVL
-87 LMTLPG
+87 LVTLPG

-108 SVMMQCLAVAA
+108 SVMTQCLGVAA

-125 TVYGYSL
+125 TAYGYSL
-132 AFGDGGWFTGG
+132 AFGEGGWFAGG
-143 FDKAFF
+143 FERAFF

-154 GALIGAIP
+154 GSLSGTVP
-162 ESVFAMFQLTFAII
+162 ESVFAVYQLAIAI
-176 TPALVFGGV
+176 LAAALVFGAV

-262 NLVFTLAG
+262 NLVYTMAG
-270 ASLLWV
+270 AALLWV
-276 GWFGFNAGSALAANG
+276 GWFGFSAGNSLAANG
-291 DAGMAMLTTQVAAA
+291 DTGMALLAIQLAAA

-315 WLRFG
+315 WVKFG

-328 TGVVAGLVAVTPA
+328 TGVVAGLVAISPA
-341 AGFVGPAG
+341 SGFVGPAG
-349 ALVVGIAAGAACF
+349 ALVVGIVAGIVCF
-362 WATYLLKRRFEVD
+362 WATFLLKRRFEVD

-385 IGGIAGALLTGIFAG
+385 IGGVAGTLLTGA
-400 VLGGTGYAEG
+400 LASTPGGTGYADG

-416 LGVQFLGVA
+416 FGVQFIGVA

-436 FLLKILDM
+436 FLLKSLDM
-444 TLGLRVEE
+444 SLGLRVDD
-452 DQEAQGLDLTEHG
+452 DQEAQGLDLVEHG